1 MSLSADQA
9 KSFEAAVAPF
19 ERQVF
24 FTCLG
29 MMGNSQDAQDCAQE
43 TMLKAY
49 RSYGKFRGESKL
61 STWLYTIASRCCLDA
76 LNKNKEIVSLEA
88 LREKGWEK
96 EDPAPSP
103 YLQLEESERKHSLRR
118 AISLLNSEQQQV
130 IVLCDLQ
137 GLSYAEAAEII
148 DCPVGTVKSRLNR
161 ARIALKDILTAKTE
175 LFSANESLIDERRET
190 L

>member
-9 KSFEAAVAPF
+9 KSFEEAVSPF

-29 MMGNSQDAQDCAQE
+29 MMGNTQDAQDCAQE

-49 RSYGKFRGESKL
+49 NNYSKFRGEAKL

-76 LNKNKEIVSLEA
+76 LNKKKEIVSLEA

-103 YLQLEESERKHSLRR
+103 YLQMEETERKHSLRR
-118 AISLLNSEQQQV
+118 AIAELNSEQRQV
-130 IVLCDLQ
+130 IVLCDIQSLT
-137 GLSYAEAAEII
+137 YAQAAEII
-148 DCPVGTVKSRLNR
+148 DCPIGTVRSRLSR
-161 ARIALKDILTAKTE
+161 ARIELKNILTAKTE
-175 LFSANESLIDERRET
+175 LFSSNESLIDERRET